1 MGSGRAGLRQSRPKK
16 PEKRLVLN
24 LSEREAN
31 TPTPT
36 PPSSHVNK
44 NISLGI
50 VVSWREWKPASGWSQ
65 CCGWQGGKTK
75 NVGLLNSQTLKWI
88 LTFSLLLFEKIHFLC
103 FYQCSLW
110 FSRGFPGGSDGK
122 ESACNAGDLGSIPG
136 SGRSP
141 GEGNGYPLQYSCLEN
156 SMYRGAH
163 WDIVHGVAKSQ
174 TQLTTDTFTFTLWLS
189 GLGWKIFCP
198 FPPNLRKT
206 IFCYLF
212 LVPSSM
218 PNKQCKFSKYL

>member
-1 MGSGRAGLRQSRPKK
+1 MGSGRAGLRQSRPKE

-24 LSEREAN
+24 FSEREAN

-50 VVSWREWKPASGWSQ
+50 VVSWRDGKPASGWSQ

-103 FYQCSLW
+103 FYQHSLW

-122 ESACNAGDLGSIPG
+122 ESSCNAGDLGSIPG

-156 SMYRGAH
+156 SMYMGAQ
-163 WDIVHGVAKSQ
+163 WAIVHGVAKSQ
-174 TQLTTDTFTFTLWLS
+174 TQLSNWHFHFHFVIVRLGLKSFLS
-189 GLGWKIFCP
+189 
-198 FPPNLRKT
+198 
-206 IFCYLF
+206 
-212 LVPSSM
+212 
-218 PNKQCKFSKYL
+218 FSPKLT